1 MIEALFEAKCKKLGL
16 NARHLNEE
24 EEHFVTTFRRPSRQ
38 GSLFDF

>member
-24 EEHFVTTFRRPSRQ
+24 EEGSTFRRPSRQ